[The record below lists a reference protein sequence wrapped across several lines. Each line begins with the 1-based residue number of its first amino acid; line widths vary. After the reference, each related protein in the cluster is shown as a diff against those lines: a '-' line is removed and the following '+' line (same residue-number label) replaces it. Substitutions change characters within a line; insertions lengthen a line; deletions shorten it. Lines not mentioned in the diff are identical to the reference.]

1 MAAKRSTRAPAAPA
15 PTSTLA
21 VVSLIA
27 GVMGFTLFPVAGSLI
42 AVVTGLLARRE
53 IDAAGGALQGDGL
66 ALAGEVL
73 GGIGIA
79 LSLLGLCLVGS
90 VVAFSLCLGLFA
102 AEADR
107 TSALLPVILSLL

>member
-1 MAAKRSTRAPAAPA
+1 MAKRTTQSTAAAA
-15 PTSTLA
+15 PTSTMA
-21 VVSLIA
+21 VISLIA

-53 IDAAGGALQGDGL
+53 IDASGGALQGDGL

-73 GGIGIA
+73 GGIGVA

-102 AEADR
+102 ATSDQ
-107 TSALLPVILSLL
+107 TSAILPLMLSLL